1 MATIKS
7 HLAKAEHNKALA
19 EFLKG
24 QSDYLDWQVVAI
36 FYAALH
42 KVQAMLRVAGYTE
55 MQTDSHVKVK
65 NILNSEF
72 TDIGVDYTLLL
83 SQSHVSRYD
92 ADYVTTVQDVNKAQ
106 SLLDSIDTK
115 IRRATAILVKNR
127 TSKGGSDET

>member
-42 KVQAMLRVAGYTE
+42 KVQAMLRVADYTE
-55 MQTDSHVKVK
+55 MDTDSHVKVK

-83 SQSHVSRYD
+83 SQSYASRYD
-92 ADYVTTVQDVNKAQ
+92 ADYVTTVQDVNKAWR
-106 SLLDSIDTK
+106 LFDSIDTK
-115 IRRATAILVKNR
+115 IRNTTAVLIRNR
-127 TSKGGSDET
+127 TSKED